1 MKLFVGKSDTIE
13 LQLVPLRSEV
23 ERGIRTFLPARRG
36 TARAAFLANLVTAHT
51 FEKSISSF
59 ATRAERAAVGAQK
72 ADTAVFR
79 DPSGAL
85 RMVYREVVLRFA
97 PGTPATKRKQLLDK
111 YGLEVRTRNSFHSDQ
126 LIAYDRKR
134 KYVAEGTVE
143 LSNKLMQTGEVEFA
157 VPNFV
162 SEFKKVAVPSV
173 ISEQWHLKVVDAA
186 GAWGTTRGR
195 GVTIAILDDGVD
207 VDHPNLKPNIKRRPD
222 PSEPRDQ
229 YGRDFFVG
237 EDASDHFDPRPKK
250 FQAPYD
256 EMAGN
261 DIHGTCCAGVAAA
274 SGSVSGVL
282 GAAPEA
288 RILPVK
294 IFHGDDLAVESRVAD
309 AIRYASRFADI
320 LSCSWGGA
328 RSPDIEAAINDAGA
342 GRGGKGC
349 PVFVATGN
357 ESRAQVSY
365 PARFPS
371 AIAVGAS
378 TDGEVRASYSNY
390 GPEVS
395 VVAPSDGG
403 RRSIYTTDVSYPNRG
418 FNLGTAAAGGVDGLH
433 TNSFGGTSSATPLVA
448 GIAALV
454 LAANPNLTR
463 DQVRTVL
470 QGTAK
475 KIGPAGSYN
484 ANGRSREYG
493 YGRVDAAK
501 AVARST
507 QSTATKAAGKT
518 AKTAAKR
525 ARAAAKRAK
534 ARPRRPAKKPRR
546 RAA

>member
-1 MKLFVGKSDTIE
+1 MRLLFGKSGESID
-13 LQLVPLRSEV
+13 LQLVPLKSEV
-23 ERGIRTFLPARRG
+23 DRGIRTFAPAGRG

-51 FEKSISSF
+51 FEKAISSF
-59 ATRAERAAVGAQK
+59 ATSAQRKAIGAEK
-72 ADTAVFR
+72 TDTAVFR

-85 RMVYREVVLRFA
+85 RMVYREVVVRFA
-97 PGTPATKRKQLLDK
+97 SGTSEKRRKQLLDK
-111 YGLEVRTRNSFHSDQ
+111 FGLEVRTRNSFHDDQ
-126 LIAYDRKR
+126 LIAYDPKR

-143 LSNKLMQTGEVEFA
+143 LSNKLTQAGEVEFA

-162 SEFKKVAVPSV
+162 SEFQKVAVPSV
-173 ISEQWHLKVVDAA
+173 INEQWHLRVIDIVK
-186 GAWGTTRGR
+186 AWGTTLGK
-195 GVTIAILDDGVD
+195 GITIAILDDGVD

-222 PSEPRDQ
+222 PDEPRDKC
-229 YGRDFFVG
+229 GRDFFVG
-237 EDASDHFDPRPKK
+237 EDAQDHFDPRPKK

-256 EMAGN
+256 QMAGN
-261 DIHGTCCAGVAAA
+261 DIHGTPCAGVAAA

-288 RILPVK
+288 SILPVK

-320 LSCSWGGA
+320 LSCSWAGP
-328 RSPDIEAAINDAGA
+328 RSPDIEAAIDEAGA

-357 ESRAQVSY
+357 DGRSQVSY
-365 PARFPS
+365 PARFAS

-378 TDGEVRASYSNY
+378 TDGELRANYSNY

-395 VVAPSDGG
+395 VVAPSNGG

-418 FNLGTAAAGGVDGLH
+418 FNLGSAVAGGADGLH

-448 GIAALV
+448 GVAALV

-463 DQVRTVL
+463 DQVRTIL
-470 QGTAK
+470 QSTAD
-475 KIGPAGSYN
+475 KIGPKGSYN

-493 YGRVDAAK
+493 YGRVNAAASVAGSAQAKAAK
-501 AVARST
+501 VA
-507 QSTATKAAGKT
+507 
-518 AKTAAKR
+518 AKTVR
-525 ARAAAKRAK
+525 
-534 ARPRRPAKKPRR
+534 ARPRKAAKKPRKAARRPRR